1 MMYEEFNGLP
11 KKGKY
16 DTKKNLC
23 ILQLILYNEIMI
35 IFYYY

>member
-11 KKGKY
+11 KK